1 MMVTEKEYRHTRW
14 ADEAA
19 LREGFAGSALD
30 QKKSHWI
37 KLLTEA
43 GNNEKSQEVKEYVR
57 RELERVWDE
66 YDLLPVRCHHLQSR
80 CQVEQL
86 HIFNK
91 DGHLVQ
97 HVLRAF
103 CLASLRV
110 RCKLALTKLRTA
122 VPCIAYMRCTDV
134 LPPTFDQ
141 MKQC

>member
-66 YDLLPVRCHHLQSR
+66 YALLPVRCRHLLSS

-86 HIFNK
+86 HILKKMDTWCNMYC
-91 DGHLVQ
+91 
-97 HVLRAF
+97 VLSAWLLF
-103 CLASLRV
+103 VFDASL
-110 RCKLALTKLRTA
+110 L
-122 VPCIAYMRCTDV
+122 
-134 LPPTFDQ
+134 
-141 MKQC
+141 